1 MAPVRQL
8 CPSAPQ
14 PPGVLEGISGLRWGG
29 GQGGGLLLVG
39 SCAPSPLGPA
49 NCSCPASVALWERS
63 LQAARPTWGGS
74 PWGTRPI
81 PGQQFSGGGCRLCT
95 GSPRGGCTRMETLCG
110 FGTEMHVFH
119 GLLESVPAPWGL
131 PAQGPKELRISP
143 GVGCRVTSLV
153 TVHLHGLQE
162 PSSPAEHAVTS
173 GTSGSARL
181 RCVLPAGRP
190 CCQPP
195 QGERPSRRS
204 CPHPRVT
211 EIKAENM

>member
-1 MAPVRQL
+1 MSGAR
-8 CPSAPQ
+8 SALLTAAAQ
-14 PPGVLEGISGLRWGG
+14 PAWPCGRGASRLH
-29 GQGGGLLLVG
+29 
-39 SCAPSPLGPA
+39 APLGEGA
-49 NCSCPASVALWERS
+49 C
-63 LQAARPTWGGS
+63 

-95 GSPRGGCTRMETLCG
+95 GSPRGGCTRTETLCG
-110 FGTEMHVFH
+110 FGMEMHVLH

-131 PAQGPKELRISP
+131 RARGPEVLRISP

-162 PSSPAEHAVTS
+162 PLRSPLKPSSPVEHAVMS
-173 GTSGSARL
+173 GTRGSARL
-181 RCVLPAGRP
+181 RCVLPAGWP

-204 CPHPRVT
+204 CPHPRVAK
-211 EIKAENM
+211 IKAENM